1 MLYTEQFYAIIF
13 TLFPYFLPFCYPYI
27 TYLCHF
33 FIAAGEYLRELTEL
47 PASDEERR
55 GDKAELCTSSKL
67 NCNTTLVATCV
78 TSPYHYQIQM

>member
-1 MLYTEQFYAIIF
+1 MLLSLPCFPTFCLSAIPTSHI
-13 TLFPYFLPFCYPYI
+13 
-27 TYLCHF
+27 CHF

-55 GDKAELCTSSKL
+55 GDKAELCMNSKL

-78 TSPYHYQIQM
+78 TSPYHYQIQMYIDG